1 MEIVIFKNQ
10 QNYSSYIKMK
20 QLLQINMTLSHLT
33 LQVKY
38 DIVERKFLKEEKW

>member
-20 QLLQINMTLSHLT
+20 QILKINMKLSHLKP
-33 LQVKY
+33 QIKY
-38 DIVERKFLKEEKW
+38 DI

>member
-20 QLLQINMTLSHLT
+20 QILEINMKLSHLK
-33 LQVKY
+33 LEVKY
-38 DIVERKFLKEEKW
+38 DI